1 LLTIKSKKNFRD
13 KRSSLLRQR
22 VNKVAE
28 KFCLIAARQDRAR
41 KVFDRKCSKRKT
53 DRPEPIGTQFKASL
67 THAVFAVRSFLQ
79 ILRFQQIL
87 QF

>member
-1 LLTIKSKKNFRD
+1 
-13 KRSSLLRQR
+13 
-22 VNKVAE
+22 VAE

-67 THAVFAVRSFLQ
+67 TRAVFADHSFFTNSPISADFA
-79 ILRFQQIL
+79 ILKL
-87 QF
+87 C